1 MTPET
6 VCAVVVTYNRRELLI
21 ECLDALRNQTRP
33 VDAVYLVDN
42 ASTDDTPE
50 LLLEK
55 GYLDLVPETGEEAW
69 ERTLKRDDLV
79 VHYLRLSHNQGGSGG
94 FHQGVKR
101 AYQQGYQWLWLMDD
115 DARPQED
122 ALEKLGEYFGAE
134 VAALASL
141 KLDLEGNVLF
151 HHRGYFD
158 FTDPNH
164 LIGPLVLEEL
174 KDGNTL
180 VIDHA
185 SFVGLLLSRNAVE
198 QVGFPKEDFFLYYD
212 DVEYCIHIQEAGG
225 ILLVKSSRIYHHIP
239 QPSYTRKEFI
249 GRKFD
254 FVPFDALWLTYLDTG
269 NYVWLNHKY
278 TKSRWAFYRFLV
290 EGYLYQ
296 FVWIVLAGDH
306 KYRRVSLLTQAW
318 IDGWRG
324 NFDNFKPRKILYS

>member
-122 ALEKLGEYFGAE
+122 
-134 VAALASL
+134 
-141 KLDLEGNVLF
+141 
-151 HHRGYFD
+151 
-158 FTDPNH
+158 
-164 LIGPLVLEEL
+164 
-174 KDGNTL
+174 
-180 VIDHA
+180 
-185 SFVGLLLSRNAVE
+185 
-198 QVGFPKEDFFLYYD
+198 
-212 DVEYCIHIQEAGG
+212 
-225 ILLVKSSRIYHHIP
+225 
-239 QPSYTRKEFI
+239 
-249 GRKFD
+249 
-254 FVPFDALWLTYLDTG
+254 
-269 NYVWLNHKY
+269 
-278 TKSRWAFYRFLV
+278 
-290 EGYLYQ
+290 
-296 FVWIVLAGDH
+296 
-306 KYRRVSLLTQAW
+306 
-318 IDGWRG
+318 
-324 NFDNFKPRKILYS
+324 